1 MSPNCNYLQ
10 VDMWQLSAV
19 TVGRSYS
26 CLWWQFAEITVNI
39 LHLSADPS
47 YLHCNGTKVQQPKM
61 RYQLICGLMSANPRG
76 NKLLHSTWSISPRL
90 KRHPFPRWV
99 WSGVF
104 LFLCQ
109 CNCWCWVVQLT
120 LCRIL
125 CVARPE
131 LSCKIAHSC
140 IGCTFHTWFSRLPGI
155 SCANV
160 H

>member
-1 MSPNCNYLQ
+1 MNPHFSVFGIECHSDAICIVSTDFSLPNL
-10 VDMWQLSAV
+10 LK
-19 TVGRSYS
+19 
-26 CLWWQFAEITVNI
+26 
-39 LHLSADPS
+39 PS